1 MKKVFKLVENGIWT
15 VNSNRTISNT
25 LSDFVIQPGE
35 RETIYVT
42 FEWKV
47 SEDTI
52 GLKSNEAHIAKYK
65 NDFDAKDLT
74 EDNRGK
80 QDMLV
85 SIKTGSEVI
94 SYVAIALSF
103 VIIISAGTAV
113 VKRKTSK

>member
-1 MKKVFKLVENGIWT
+1 MPEGFKLVEDGIWT
-15 VNSNRTISNT
+15 VDGNRCITNT
-25 LSDFVIQPGE
+25 LSDVVIEPGE
-35 RETIYVT
+35 SKDIYVT

-52 GLKSNEAHIAKYK
+52 GLKSNEAHISKYE

-94 SYVAIALSF
+94 SYVAITLSF
-103 VIIISAGTAV
+103 VIIISAGTALI
-113 VKRKTSK
+113 KRKTSK